1 MEHVVKILQ
10 FMWEE
15 AIGLVPWFMLAV
27 GLGVLAS
34 LLALDI
40 LARRAFAG
48 RGAIAIIATT
58 AIGAFSPFCSFTVIP
73 LIRRFLA
80 VGVPLSAVMAFW
92 VASPSMD
99 PEIFGLTAAQLGMPV
114 AVARLLGAL
123 ALSLAAG
130 FIVLALERRGYLK
143 QVLRPVSAAK
153 AEVPACGSAKPATV
167 AAGSSTAGAAEPSC
181 GSAPVDPEPSCGGQ
195 PKAESSCGTVP
206 EVVDDGTPWWPMAK
220 RNLREASLR
229 SVLTDIAKDT
239 VSLGKWF
246 LLALLLDAIIVYYV
260 PENAISAIVGTGPFA
275 ILVAA
280 AASVPLYVN
289 GVGAIPIIDGLMM
302 KGMDPA
308 AAVAFLLGGAVTTIP
323 AMIAV
328 KAIVTNR
335 VFLIYLGISFFGALS
350 IGYIANIW
358 M

>member
-1 MEHVVKILQ
+1 MDHVVTILK
-10 FMWEE
+10 FMWHE

-48 RGAIAIIATT
+48 RGAVAIIATT

-130 FIVLALERRGYLK
+130 FVVLALERRGYLK
-143 QVLRPVSAAK
+143 NVLRPVPAAK
-153 AEVPACGSAKPATV
+153 AEVPACSSAQPATV
-167 AAGSSTAGAAEPSC
+167 GAGAPVEAPSC
-181 GSAPVDPEPSCGGQ
+181 GSAPVEPEPSCGGEA
-195 PKAESSCGTVP
+195 KAESSCGTVP
-206 EVVDDGTPWWPMAK
+206 EVVDDGTPWWPMVQ
-220 RNLREASLR
+220 RNFREAS
-229 SVLTDIAKDT
+229 VLGVLKDIGKDT

-246 LLALLLDAIIVYYV
+246 LLALFLDALIVYYV
-260 PENAISAIVGTGPFA
+260 PENAISAIVGAGPFA
-275 ILVAA
+275 VLIAA

-328 KAIVTNR
+328 RAIVTNR
-335 VFLIYLGISFFGALS
+335 VFLLYLGVSFFGALA

>member
-1 MEHVVKILQ
+1 MEHVIKILQ

-15 AIGLVPWFMLAV
+15 AVGLVPWFMLAV

-99 PEIFGLTAAQLGMPV
+99 PEIFGLTAAQLGVPV

-143 QVLRPVSAAK
+143 QVLRPVPAAK
-153 AEVPACGSAKPATV
+153 AEVPACSSAQPATV
-167 AAGSSTAGAAEPSC
+167 AAGSSGGSAEPSC
-181 GSAPVDPEPSCGGQ
+181 GSAPAEPEPSCGQ
-195 PKAESSCGTVP
+195 AKAESSCGTVP

-220 RNLREASLR
+220 RNLREASLM
-229 SVLTDIAKDT
+229 SVLKDIGKDT

-275 ILVAA
+275 ILIAA

-302 KGMDPA
+302 KGMGGA
-308 AAVAFLLGGAVTTIP
+308 AAVTFLLGGAVTTIP

-328 KAIVTNR
+328 RAIVTNR
-335 VFLIYLGISFFGALS
+335 VFLLYLGISFFGALT
-350 IGYIANIW
+350 IGYIASIW